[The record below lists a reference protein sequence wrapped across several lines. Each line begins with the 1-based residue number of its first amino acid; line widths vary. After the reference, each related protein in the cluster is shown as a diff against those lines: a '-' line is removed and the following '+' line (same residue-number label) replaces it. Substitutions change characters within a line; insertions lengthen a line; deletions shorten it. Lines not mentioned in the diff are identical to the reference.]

1 MASIPSDCQ
10 IEKTKIAFD
19 ELPKPCQA
27 KDDNDAKISPTFAE
41 KAKPK
46 PMTAGNGKLN
56 NMGALQAM
64 ANFAQQTLDKL
75 EILVMYPQC

>member
-1 MASIPSDCQ
+1 MSLEHLQKSHVGKSLLELTLIPMASIPSDCQ

-56 NMGALQAM
+56 NMGAL
-64 ANFAQQTLDKL
+64 
-75 EILVMYPQC
+75 